1 MGRRVS
7 SREAALRAIEKN
19 SFSLPGGALNGIRAD
34 FHLHSLFSDGKN
46 SPEEVVLAAIGK
58 GMTAIGF
65 SDHSWTPFDES
76 YCMKRE
82 RISDYMLEIARLKRK
97 YRGRIKIFCG
107 IEQDYFAGLPAGGF
121 DYVIGSVHY
130 VKVRG
135 EYLPVDHD
143 VRILREGLDRLFG
156 GDSDSFA
163 EAYFELV
170 AGVAEKTG
178 ADMIGHFDLASK
190 FSEKGGPV
198 DTGTPR
204 YGAAWRAAADSL
216 IPSGKLFEINTGA
229 VSRGYR
235 TSPYPS
241 AEQREYIAAR
251 GGRFIMSSD
260 SHRAENLLF
269 GFNTLGL

>member
-19 SFSLPGGALNGIRAD
+19 SFSLPGGAFEGIRAD

-76 YCMKRE
+76 YCIKRE

-143 VRILREGLDRLFG
+143 IGVLREGIDRLFG
-156 GDSDSFA
+156 GDSDAFA

-198 DTGTPR
+198 DTRTPR
-204 YGAAWRAAADSL
+204 YAAAWRAAADSL

-235 TSPYPS
+235 TSAYPS

-260 SHRAENLLF
+260 SHRAENLMF

>member
-7 SREAALRAIEKN
+7 SREAALRVIEKN
-19 SFSLPGGALNGIRAD
+19 SFSLPEGVRGVIRAD

-143 VRILREGLDRLFG
+143 VRILREGIDRLLG
-156 GDSDSFA
+156 GDSDAFA

-178 ADMIGHFDLASK
+178 ADLIGHFDLASK

-198 DTGTPR
+198 NTRSPR
-204 YGAAWRAAADSL
+204 YDAAWRAAADSL

-235 TSPYPS
+235 TSAYPS

-260 SHRAENLLF
+260 SHRAENLMF
-269 GFNTLGL
+269 GFNTLT

>member
-1 MGRRVS
+1 M
-7 SREAALRAIEKN
+7 A
-19 SFSLPGGALNGIRAD
+19 FRAD

-143 VRILREGLDRLFG
+143 IGVLREGIDRRIT
-156 GDSDSFA
+156 SA
-163 EAYFELV
+163 P
-170 AGVAEKTG
+170 AGPSSSP
-178 ADMIGHFDLASK
+178 I
-190 FSEKGGPV
+190 P
-198 DTGTPR
+198 TPR
-204 YGAAWRAAADSL
+204 PGSRC
-216 IPSGKLFEINTGA
+216 PFRK
-229 VSRGYR
+229 SRGSSR
-235 TSPYPS
+235 ATP
-241 AEQREYIAAR
+241 E
-251 GGRFIMSSD
+251 MSS
-260 SHRAENLLF
+260 
-269 GFNTLGL
+269 